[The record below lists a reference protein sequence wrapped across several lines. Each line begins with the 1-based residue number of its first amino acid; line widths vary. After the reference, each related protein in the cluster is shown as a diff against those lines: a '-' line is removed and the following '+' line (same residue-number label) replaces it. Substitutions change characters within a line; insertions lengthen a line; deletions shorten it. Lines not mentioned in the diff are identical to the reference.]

1 MELVKI
7 ALAVISFGAVGY
19 GFYCLYKTKQTLE
32 IMANTI
38 ESMTNEMK
46 ELTDDYH
53 GHEHD

>member
-7 ALAVISFGAVGY
+7 ILGIISVGALSYLFC
-19 GFYCLYKTKQTLE
+19 CLCKTKQTLE

-38 ESMTNEMK
+38 EAMTDEMK
-46 ELTDDYH
+46 ELGDDYH

>member
-1 MELVKI
+1 MELAKI
-7 ALAVISFGAVGY
+7 IFGTISAGALSY
-19 GFYCLYKTKQTLE
+19 GFYCLYRTKQTLE
-32 IMANTI
+32 IMANSI

>member
-7 ALAVISFGAVGY
+7 ILRIISVGSLSY
-19 GFYCLYKTKQTLE
+19 GFYCLYRTKQTLE